1 MIILPVADQ
10 VAIPIAD
17 RNDVYMIADE
27 VVQDNGNGNA
37 DRDGILTR
45 ADKEHLCCFFNF
57 CDDDLFR
64 YLISGMAVF
73 LTIILLYLMV
83 AEKKKK

>member
-17 RNDVYMIADE
+17 RDDVYMIADE
-27 VVQDNGNGNA
+27 VETPVQDNA
-37 DRDGILTR
+37 DREGILTR

-64 YLISGMAVF
+64 YLISGMVVF